1 MKHGRIR
8 VVQGGEMAIVEL
20 TVGSR
25 EDFARIYARR
35 FNGEWG
41 VITRSSYERD
51 RR

>member
-35 FNGEWG
+35 FTGAWG
-41 VITRSSYERD
+41 VNTRSSSARA